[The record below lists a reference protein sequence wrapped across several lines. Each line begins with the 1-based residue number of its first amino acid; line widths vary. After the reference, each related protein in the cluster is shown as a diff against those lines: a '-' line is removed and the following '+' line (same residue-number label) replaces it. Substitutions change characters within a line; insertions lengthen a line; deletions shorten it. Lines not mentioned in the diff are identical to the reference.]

1 MIYWLRYLLRTILH
15 GIVSWYHFGLQNLH
29 KITSG
34 FVFAYSSGFW
44 NIPREKILSASI
56 CIDRYSKRSLITSFH
71 VTRWTIGIR
80 SSHDLDSGTRVSRIW
95 NAPRRIL
102 WLSTLFHSIAV
113 WLRVYRPHSLR
124 AYYTRTKVKS
134 SGHRFLLTLETHAWL
149 TLALHSRGVVGSS
162 FCQLLFPLDGQT
174 IVPRSCVVL
183 SAASQRR
190 IVSDLT
196 VSLINDSFPRTV
208 YLPDTIRVFKYVDAR
223 LSSDIE
229 QNFCSSNV
237 NELSNIRLNGYF
249 QGPRLL
255 RSGGSAC
262 DRFVGNSRSHFSNI
276 VRQRRDQRFKNSPLR
291 SIEDK
296 TLLRNF
302 FRNWQFSLL

>member
-1 MIYWLRYLLRTILH
+1 MILY
-15 GIVSWYHFGLQNLH
+15 GIVLWYHFDLENLR

-34 FVFAYSSGFW
+34 FVLAYSSGFW

-56 CIDRYSKRSLITSFH
+56 CIDRYSKTIRSLITSFH
-71 VTRWTIGIR
+71 VTRWTIGIQ

-113 WLRVYRPHSLR
+113 WLRVYRRHSLR

-162 FCQLLFPLDGQT
+162 FCQLLFPLDGRT
-174 IVPRSCVVL
+174 ILPRSCTVL
-183 SAASQRR
+183 SATSQRV
-190 IVSDLT
+190 VSDLT
-196 VSLINDSFPRTV
+196 ASLTNDSFPRTV
-208 YLPDTIRVFKYVDAR
+208 YLSDAIRVFKYVDAR

-229 QNFCSSNV
+229 ENFYSSNV
-237 NELSNIRLNGYF
+237 NVLFSRTETFTERQISV
-249 QGPRLL
+249 
-255 RSGGSAC
+255 RSVSR
-262 DRFVGNSRSHFSNI
+262 DRIFS
-276 VRQRRDQRFKNSPLR
+276 
-291 SIEDK
+291 
-296 TLLRNF
+296 
-302 FRNWQFSLL
+302 